1 MLLYWQVCRGY
12 FGSIIK
18 VRNMDNKASNFKNL
32 ERDVRKILMDFFDN
46 EYEYKTQNNGKFNE
60 DFMISC
66 MCDIFAMI
74 TSCGGS
80 VLNYKS
86 FFEDKMEGDKTL

>member
-1 MLLYWQVCRGY
+1 M
-12 FGSIIK
+12 GS
-18 VRNMDNKASNFKNL
+18 AEFKNL
-32 ERDVRKILMDFFDN
+32 KRDVSKILIDFFEH
-46 EYEYKTQNNGKFNE
+46 EYEYKIQNNVKFNE

-86 FFEDKMEGDKTL
+86 FLEDEMEGDKTL

>member
-1 MLLYWQVCRGY
+1 
-12 FGSIIK
+12 
-18 VRNMDNKASNFKNL
+18 MDNKASNFGQLK
-32 ERDVRKILMDFFDN
+32 RDVRKILIDFFEH

-86 FFEDKMEGDKTL
+86 FLEDKMEGDKTL